1 LAIYAF
7 NQRNTAQSQSKEA
20 QKQKI
25 VADANANEAMK
36 QEKVAEEETAD
47 AQRNARESKA
57 KELAVSSTESL
68 SDDPERSILLSI
80 QAVNATLRFDQPAV
94 PAAEDA
100 LHQAILSSQIR
111 KTLKGHAAGVSSVAW
126 SPDGMRLATGS
137 KDKTAKVWDAVTGQE
152 LLTLKGHTLY
162 VNSVAWS
169 LDGKQLATA
178 SSDLTAQIYAMD
190 VRQLL
195 DLAHKRV
202 TRDFTDDE
210 CVRYFQSEKC
220 PPVP

>member
-1 LAIYAF
+1 
-7 NQRNTAQSQSKEA
+7 
-20 QKQKI
+20 
-25 VADANANEAMK
+25 
-36 QEKVAEEETAD
+36 
-47 AQRNARESKA
+47 
-57 KELAVSSTESL
+57 
-68 SDDPERSILLSI
+68 
-80 QAVNATLRFDQPAV
+80 
-94 PAAEDA
+94 
-100 LHQAILSSQIR
+100 
-111 KTLKGHAAGVSSVAW
+111 
-126 SPDGMRLATGS
+126 
-137 KDKTAKVWDAVTGQE
+137 VWDAVTGQE